1 MSVISRRLVRV
12 LFLPGHLIVF
22 SGVTLHGFYHN
33 QVSVYIYI
41 YIYTHTRRCIHA
53 YIHKYMQSCVLMSM
67 YMSACVYTTI
77 TYMYIYI
84 YISVCVCVC
93 VHVCT
98 PYIYIYMY
106 TCMHAYVCW
115 WMFGSLCM
123 NGFSHRETVQN
134 NSGYRMFLCRSLHV
148 CSQHPLVVL
157 ACAFYTLSNCSLK
170 PPGSVPSWS
179 WVLGFSH

>member
-1 MSVISRRLVRV
+1 MVSIIIKYLCTYTYIFIHTRVDAYMHTYINTCSHVCLCLCICLRVYIPLSHTCISIFIYLCAC
-12 LFLPGHLIVF
+12 
-22 SGVTLHGFYHN
+22 
-33 QVSVYIYI
+33 VSVY
-41 YIYTHTRRCIHA
+41 
-53 YIHKYMQSCVLMSM
+53 M
-67 YMSACVYTTI
+67 
-77 TYMYIYI
+77 
-84 YISVCVCVC
+84 C
-93 VHVCT
+93 VHH
-98 PYIYIYMY
+98 IYIYMY